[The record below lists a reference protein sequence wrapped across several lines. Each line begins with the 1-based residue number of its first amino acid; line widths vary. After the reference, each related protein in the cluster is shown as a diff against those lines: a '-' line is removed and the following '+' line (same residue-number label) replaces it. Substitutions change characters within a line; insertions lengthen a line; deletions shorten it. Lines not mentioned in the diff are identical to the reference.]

1 MSSVIYD
8 GLTEK
13 AFIAAVPRL
22 HGEVRI
28 KFRPPTTERLNRF
41 IDGLKKQSL
50 VALAKAETEAM
61 ATNIVE
67 WDLKDPD
74 GALLPIKNATVA
86 ALQTTLF
93 NRLKDIVIYGRD
105 GGDADPEEELKE
117 LMESNAEAAEAG
129 LTLAQIREGRDVKN

>member
-1 MSSVIYD
+1 MD
-8 GLTEK
+8 
-13 AFIAAVPRL
+13 FAAVPRL

-117 LMESNAEAAEAG
+117 LMESNAEAAETG
-129 LTLAQIREGRDVKN
+129 LTLAQVREDRDVKN